1 MLTWG
6 SLEDQV
12 DKRDLAN
19 VVGTPT
25 KKKEILFSE
34 KEKSTEAVM

>member
-19 VVGTPT
+19 FVGTPT

-34 KEKSTEAVM
+34 KEKTPEVAM